1 MVYCICANALLC
13 RPEKTR
19 FTHLLLG
26 YTTILCIL
34 NCIYTGANASGL
46 QQTFID
52 NRNYPGGPWGYV
64 TTGILTAPFNL
75 SSECS
80 YFLANL
86 MADALLVH
94 LVAIG
99 TPALYWLSLP
109 VMALQSHLGS
119 MPGSQSYLY
128 DDGSSSYDVD
138 RFVGYVGP
146 PHTYPTV

>member
-52 NRNYPGGPWGYV
+52 NRNYPGGPAAFEENMFSIPVDDLGNV
-64 TTGILTAPFNL
+64 AFNI
-75 SSECS
+75 
-80 YFLANL
+80 ANWL
-86 MADALLVH
+86 ADALLV
-94 LVAIG
+94 
-99 TPALYWLSLP
+99 
-109 VMALQSHLGS
+109 
-119 MPGSQSYLY
+119 SQSFFGAL
-128 DDGSSSYDVD
+128 
-138 RFVGYVGP
+138 R
-146 PHTYPTV
+146 

>member
-52 NRNYPGGPWGYV
+52 NRNYPGGPWQYFLDTQELAINVMFYATLFV
-64 TTGILTAPFNL
+64 TTFLT
-75 SSECS
+75 
-80 YFLANL
+80 
-86 MADALLVH
+86 DLLV
-94 LVAIG
+94 VSG
-99 TPALYWLSLP
+99 
-109 VMALQSHLGS
+109 
-119 MPGSQSYLY
+119 
-128 DDGSSSYDVD
+128 
-138 RFVGYVGP
+138 R
-146 PHTYPTV
+146 